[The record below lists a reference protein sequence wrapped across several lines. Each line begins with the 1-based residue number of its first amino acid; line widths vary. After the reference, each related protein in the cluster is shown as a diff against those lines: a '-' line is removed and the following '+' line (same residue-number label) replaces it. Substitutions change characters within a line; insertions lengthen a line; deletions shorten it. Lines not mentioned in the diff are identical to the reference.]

1 MKKVMIVFG
10 TRPEAIKMIPIVK
23 QLEKEKDVEFKVCTT
38 GQHKSMVNQVL
49 EKFNTKVDYDL
60 DIMKESQT
68 ITYITTSIIDK
79 MDKIIKKE
87 KPDIILVHG
96 DTTTAFSVALVAFYN
111 KIKIGHVEAGLRTY
125 DKYSP
130 YPEEINRVLISDLAD
145 LHFAPTNANKE
156 ALMKE
161 GISEDSIFITG
172 NTVIDAI
179 KLTIDNKYKFEN
191 ELLNK
196 IEFNSDKKY
205 ILLTAHRKENL
216 GKPLENICKAINELT
231 KKREDIEVIFP
242 VHYNPKV
249 REVVFKYLEN
259 NKKVHLLDPINVFDM
274 HNLMN
279 KCHLIMTDSGGL
291 QEEAPSLGKPVLVLR
306 QNTER
311 PEVVKAGAAKIVGT
325 DTKNIV
331 EQVELLLNNKE
342 KYNEMAQVANPYG
355 DGQASKR
362 IVKII
367 KELE

>member
-23 QLEKEKDVEFKVCTT
+23 QLEKEKNVEFKVCTT
-38 GQHKSMVNQVL
+38 GQHKSMLNQVL
-49 EKFNTKVDYDL
+49 EKFNTEVDYDL

-145 LHFAPTNANKE
+145 LHFAPTNVNKE

-196 IEFNSDKKY
+196 IEFTSDKKY

-249 REVVFKYLEN
+249 REVVCKYLEN

-279 KCHLIMTDSGGL
+279 KCYLIMTDSGGL

-342 KYNEMAQVANPYG
+342 RYNEMAQVANPYG